1 MSSWTLDADEIT
13 FKDKIGEGTA
23 AKGTYQIHLY
33 IYGFYLTFNKIVYKG
48 EWRNQE
54 VAIKILKNAPDSQE
68 LSEFKKELEI
78 MSSLRSPFIVYFFG
92 MVLRPKV
99 IFLFHII

>member
-1 MSSWTLDADEIT
+1 MLMRLLLKTRLARELPLKVLLLLI
-13 FKDKIGEGTA
+13 IMP
-23 AKGTYQIHLY
+23 ILY
-33 IYGFYLTFNKIVYKG
+33 SYSLVYKG

-54 VAIKILKNAPDSQE
+54 VAIKILKNAPESQE

-99 IFLFHII
+99 FSYLFYSYQ